1 LYQQNEVLQLAMKV
15 VRKSTLSEELRA
27 RAKVGL
33 LALYDELDAMH
44 SSTPDNED
52 ENDYNCPD
60 IDEFDP
66 AQEPEIDPEVNEPQL
81 SSDEEETTTKDN
93 EEPKSQSNHIPDTVI
108 LPPPMSKTKGS
119 RNVKPAGYKS
129 KPPGALKKQKVDLQ
143 LESKGKQG
151 KKDRRT
157 CSICNQR
164 LGHNMR
170 SCPSDPDGQK
180 LKLALLQKRKAKGT
194 KRKMCSGCKKYGT
207 GHNALTCPVLERK
220 RIKAR
225 AKFKLKMAKKIGNK
239 RKGKKQIKIESEEE
253 ETEEEEADEDEEE
266 EDAEE
271 GR

>member
-1 LYQQNEVLQLAMKV
+1 
-15 VRKSTLSEELRA
+15 
-27 RAKVGL
+27 
-33 LALYDELDAMH
+33 
-44 SSTPDNED
+44 
-52 ENDYNCPD
+52 
-60 IDEFDP
+60 
-66 AQEPEIDPEVNEPQL
+66 
-81 SSDEEETTTKDN
+81 
-93 EEPKSQSNHIPDTVI
+93 
-108 LPPPMSKTKGS
+108 
-119 RNVKPAGYKS
+119 
-129 KPPGALKKQKVDLQ
+129 
-143 LESKGKQG
+143 
-151 KKDRRT
+151 
-157 CSICNQR
+157 
-164 LGHNMR
+164 MR